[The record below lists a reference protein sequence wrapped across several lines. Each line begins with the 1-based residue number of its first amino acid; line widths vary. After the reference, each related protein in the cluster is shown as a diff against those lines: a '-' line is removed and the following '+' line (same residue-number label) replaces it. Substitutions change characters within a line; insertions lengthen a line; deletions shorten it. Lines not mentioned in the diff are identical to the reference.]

1 MLSTKTRT
9 TIVALVA
16 SAGFAA
22 ATVAPAA
29 SQAQTVRVVS
39 PVTVVHPVAATGGV
53 HAAIS
58 GHTTG
63 EPGAES
69 ERVCEAIGNLAT
81 MLANAGTAYEHRG
94 EYDEAEAA
102 RELAKNQENE
112 GLDKGCFFIE

>member
-9 TIVALVA
+9 TIIALVA
-16 SAGFAA
+16 SAGVAA
-22 ATVAPAA
+22 ASVAPAA
-29 SQAQTVRVVS
+29 SQAQTVRVVR
-39 PVTVVHPVAATGGV
+39 PVTVIAPVAATGGV

-69 ERVCEAIGNLAT
+69 EKVCEAIGNLAT
-81 MLANAGTAYEHRG
+81 MFANAGTAAEHKG
-94 EYDEAEAA
+94 ESEEAEGY